1 MVAIDF
7 IEIDAQFVGISER
20 INSVKTVL
28 RRTCMK
34 KSYNNWLPCLV
45 VGLDYTDICLERS
58 SWEFFIHAHA
68 DFLELVGLLI

>member
-34 KSYNNWLPCLV
+34 KKLQ
-45 VGLDYTDICLERS
+45 
-58 SWEFFIHAHA
+58 
-68 DFLELVGLLI
+68 